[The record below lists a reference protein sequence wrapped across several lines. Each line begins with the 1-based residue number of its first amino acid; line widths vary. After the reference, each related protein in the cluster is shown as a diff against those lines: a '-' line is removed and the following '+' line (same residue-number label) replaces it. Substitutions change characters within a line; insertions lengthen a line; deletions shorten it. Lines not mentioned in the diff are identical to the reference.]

1 MDKSSV
7 SVVNKRYLLSV
18 SEVKQ
23 QAVINRALAYLD
35 GITKGYVATP
45 RGVDIIKSQGGG
57 QNYVHGGSS
66 LQEMIVPI
74 IKVTTMKGKQETDI
88 VNVELSNFNYKITS
102 IEFRLEFMQMEA
114 VTDKVKPRKLV
125 AFFVNDK
132 GQKISYEVPIIA
144 NSTDKDAKNRLI
156 TEKFTLRSG
165 DYKRDKDYFLVLADM
180 EDERIE
186 LHRYKFT
193 IDIADM

>member
-1 MDKSSV
+1 MFGICDCCSV
-7 SVVNKRYLLSV
+7 NLKRV
-18 SEVKQ
+18 TPD
-23 QAVINRALAYLD
+23 QAKRI
-35 GITKGYVATP
+35 
-45 RGVDIIKSQGGG
+45 VDFLYGTIYAIGGDIQKLGGG
-57 QNYVHGGSS
+57 IFLCTPNN
-66 LQEMIVPI
+66 
-74 IKVTTMKGKQETDI
+74 
-88 VNVELSNFNYKITS
+88 VNVELSAFNYKIT
-102 IEFRLEFMQMEA
+102 EATFKLEFMQMEA

>member
-1 MDKSSV
+1 
-7 SVVNKRYLLSV
+7 
-18 SEVKQ
+18 
-23 QAVINRALAYLD
+23 
-35 GITKGYVATP
+35 
-45 RGVDIIKSQGGG
+45 
-57 QNYVHGGSS
+57 
-66 LQEMIVPI
+66 
-74 IKVTTMKGKQETDI
+74 
-88 VNVELSNFNYKITS
+88 
-102 IEFRLEFMQMEA
+102 MEP
-114 VTDKVKPRKLV
+114 VTDKVKPRRLV